1 MAYPV
6 WHHYVTLISFFAAV
20 IGLFILHNDRSVHED
35 FDDTN
40 WMLLAMSYA
49 YWIVHCCTDALQTV
63 VPLDWPTAIYSLKLT
78 ALFSLL
84 LTFSCA
90 FSLPLN
96 RIALK
101 NQQTE

>member
-20 IGLFILHNDRSVHED
+20 LGLFILYNDRSVHQD

-40 WMLLAMSYA
+40 WTLLAMCYA
-49 YWIVHCCTDALQTV
+49 YWLVHCCAEALQRV
-63 VPLDWPTAIYSLKLT
+63 MRPDWQTAILSLKLT